1 MILTHE
7 FEVAAP
13 VEKAWPVLTDIP
25 RVARCLP
32 GAALESSDGDLHR
45 GSMTAKIGP
54 ITATYS
60 GTAAV
65 QETDED
71 TRTVVM
77 HLEAREARGQGMA
90 SAVITNRLEA
100 RGNRTLVTVET
111 DLKMSGAHAQFG
123 RGILQSVAGSM
134 IKQFAG
140 NLEAEIAREGSPTD
154 TAADRGGDAA
164 AQAATHPAAAAHP
177 SAAVAPLDVRS
188 LLPGLVTPRTVLLS
202 AGALGLALFLRRRP
216 QLRRIE
222 LHLHLYS
229 HADEL

>member
-1 MILTHE
+1 MILTNE

-13 VEKAWPVLTDIP
+13 VDKAWPVLTDIP
-25 RVARCLP
+25 RVTRCLP
-32 GAALESSDGDLHR
+32 GAVLESSDGDLYR
-45 GSMTAKIGP
+45 GSMTARIGP
-54 ITATYS
+54 ITATYA

-77 HLEAREARGQGMA
+77 HLEAREARGQGIA

-100 RGNRTLVTVET
+100 RGARTLVTVET

-140 NLEAEIAREGSPTD
+140 NLEAEIARGE
-154 TAADRGGDAA
+154 TAAEAGSHSAA
-164 AQAATHPAAAAHP
+164 PTHSESTSTHASPPLAAAA
-177 SAAVAPLDVRS
+177 ALDVAS
-188 LLPGLVTPRTVLLS
+188 LLPGLITPRTVLMS
-202 AGALGLALFLRRRP
+202 AGVIGLAFVLRRSARP
-216 QLRRIE
+216 RRIE
-222 LHLHLYS
+222 FHVHIYS
-229 HADEL
+229 PTGVS